1 MLSGRDVVVGTVYEI
16 EHEARWRVWALFGL
30 LVGMVLACVIVVAV
44 VVDLFLRAIMS
55 TGTQPPLSVGA
66 DLGPIALVLLISF
79 LLAVLYWYLSRIG
92 AHERLIRMMHARPLD
107 PDDRFHQRLANIVEE
122 MRIATGVPAV
132 QCLTVPTVGMNAF
145 TFSDL
150 HGGACI
156 GVTEGAL
163 SRLSREQL
171 QGVVAQ
177 EFGHVLSGDYE
188 TATTACLLFGIYG
201 DLADSLDDGLSTRDG
216 RAGISLISGV
226 LRLLQA
232 ASAVTNAALSRQRE
246 WVADAA
252 AAHFTRDPLSL
263 AQALQMMIRH
273 PGGGGYIPDALS
285 ALCIRPTDLSPS
297 TWVARA
303 MATHPPVNDRIA
315 ALLNLAHVGWDQ
327 FQEQAAAAE
336 AAFEQREHVT
346 EAPGAAA
353 AAPGADRLAQV
364 LAAPGADRLAQV
376 RRRAAGRRRLSR
388 RHVPPRRRYPLRR
401 PPRRRCASTTCRCRP
416 SDARAAARPWSRS
429 TTRARPCMSAARAPA
444 ASRRPRRSNAS

>member
-1 MLSGRDVVVGTVYEI
+1 
-16 EHEARWRVWALFGL
+16 
-30 LVGMVLACVIVVAV
+30 
-44 VVDLFLRAIMS
+44 
-55 TGTQPPLSVGA
+55 
-66 DLGPIALVLLISF
+66 
-79 LLAVLYWYLSRIG
+79 
-92 AHERLIRMMHARPLD
+92 
-107 PDDRFHQRLANIVEE
+107 
-122 MRIATGVPAV
+122 PAV

-327 FQEQAAAAE
+327 FQEQAAVAE
-336 AAFEQREHVT
+336 AVFEQREHVT
-346 EAPGAAA
+346 EAPGSAA
-353 AAPGADRLAQV
+353 AAPGADRLVQV
-364 LAAPGADRLAQV
+364 LAAPLAAATTAPVSPTIAATTAPARPAAASAAPAAVPSPSVATRPPAPSLCIHDMPLQALRCPSCGATLEPFDYEGTTVHVCRSCAGRLAATSQV
-376 RRRAAGRRRLSR
+376 QRILTRREIRFDEQQQRLADFVVEHGDELRRDLARRRATTHVTLIACPHCARSMVR
-388 RHVPPRRRYPLRR
+388 RHYSYDLAVEIDYCVACDLFWFEKDELEVLQVIMERR
-401 PPRRRCASTTCRCRP
+401 AQ
-416 SDARAAARPWSRS
+416 
-429 TTRARPCMSAARAPA
+429 
-444 ASRRPRRSNAS
+444 